1 MLVKGAFTQISGSV
15 GGWTGS
21 HNAGGMYIRARTIP
35 TNPNTPFQQAVR
47 NIVAQLSNL
56 WVDTLTLA
64 QREAWK
70 TYAENVQVQGP
81 LGDSINVSALNMY
94 QRSNVARIQSGFAR
108 VDDAPVIFNL
118 GDFTNPAFALDEAA
132 NEVDV
137 TFTDTDLW
145 ANEDDSNMLIYASRP
160 VATSINFFKGPY
172 RFAAVI
178 EGDSITPPT
187 SPAAIPL
194 PFPVA
199 VGQRIHVL
207 ARISRVDGR
216 YSNPFRGQADA

>member
-47 NIVAQLSNL
+47 GIVAQLSNL

-70 TYAENVQVQGP
+70 TYAENVEVQGP
-81 LGDSINVSALNMY
+81 LGDSITLNALNMY
-94 QRSNVARIQSGFAR
+94 QRSNVARIQSGAAR
-108 VDDAPVIFNL
+108 VDDAPVIFNV
-118 GDFTNPAFALDEAA
+118 GDFTNPSFALDEAA
-132 NEVDV
+132 DEIDV
-137 TFTDTDLW
+137 TFADTDAW
-145 ANEDDSNMLIYASRP
+145 ANEDDARMIVYASRP

-172 RFAAVI
+172 RLAGTI
-178 EGDSITPPT
+178 DGDAITPPT
-187 SPAAIPL
+187 SPAAIAL

-199 VGQRIHVL
+199 VGQRIHALV
-207 ARISRVDGR
+207 RVSRVDGR
-216 YSNPFRGQADA
+216 YSNPFRGFGDA